1 MRKTLRIMVLA
12 SALSASCAVMALAN
26 VQLQPN
32 QSDRWNVDDSGTWR
46 LQNEAKTSYV
56 LDSWFQ
62 DLDGEWYM
70 LGSDNNGAMYSGLIT
85 DRSTGKSYYLNVNH
99 DGYYG
104 KLMSQNG
111 KYTVNGIEVYLT
123 FNQAHDGTFGAIT
136 SGLDDL
142 RNTGVNKKE
151 LDRIPVETT
160 QPAPTQPAPPET
172 TESNQSTVPYSNVP
186 DMGDIGGNSG
196 GFQAITE
203 DASGAGGGGADISNI
218 NIN

>member
-70 LGSDNNGAMYSGLIT
+70 LGSDNNGAMYIGLIT

-104 KLMSQNG
+104 KLMSQNR
-111 KYTVNGIEVYLT
+111 KYTVNGIEIYLT
-123 FNQAHDGTFGAIT
+123 FNQAHDGTFGAIE

-142 RNTGVNKKE
+142 RNAGVNKKE
-151 LDRIPVETT
+151 LDRIPVETIQPPPT
-160 QPAPTQPAPPET
+160 QPAPTQPAPTQPAPT
-172 TESNQSTVPYSNVP
+172 QSTGTIAGGISF
-186 DMGDIGGNSG
+186 DGD
-196 GFQAITE
+196 T
-203 DASGAGGGGADISNI
+203 DWSGAGGAVDNSHITVH
-218 NIN
+218 

>member
-1 MRKTLRIMVLA
+1 
-12 SALSASCAVMALAN
+12 MALAN

-85 DRSTGKSYYLNVNH
+85 DRSTGESYYLNVNH

-123 FNQAHDGTFGAIT
+123 FNQAHDGTFGAIE

-142 RNTGVNKKE
+142 RNTGVNRKE

-160 QPAPTQPAPPET
+160 QPAPILENTGTIAGGI
-172 TESNQSTVPYSNVP
+172 SF
-186 DMGDIGGNSG
+186 DGD
-196 GFQAITE
+196 T
-203 DASGAGGGGADISNI
+203 DWGGGAIGDQSNI
-218 NIN
+218 TVH

>member
-123 FNQAHDGTFGAIT
+123 FNQAHDGTFGAIE

-142 RNTGVNKKE
+142 RNTGVSRKE

-160 QPAPTQPAPPET
+160 QPATTQPAPTQPAPTQLAPT
-172 TESNQSTVPYSNVP
+172 QSIGTIAGGITF
-186 DMGDIGGNSG
+186 DGD
-196 GFQAITE
+196 T
-203 DASGAGGGGADISNI
+203 DWGGGAGSSDVSNI
-218 NIN
+218 TVH

>member
-1 MRKTLRIMVLA
+1 MVLA
-12 SALSASCAVMALAN
+12 SALSASCAMMALAN

-70 LGSDNNGAMYSGLIT
+70 LGSDNNGAMYSGLII
-85 DRSTGKSYYLNVNH
+85 DRSTGESYYLNVNH

-104 KLMSQNG
+104 KLMSQNR

-142 RNTGVNKKE
+142 RNAGVNKKE
-151 LDRIPVETT
+151 LDGIPVESTEI
-160 QPAPTQPAPPET
+160 PTQPPAQTAAQPT
-172 TESNQSTVPYSNVP
+172 TEAINQAPVNT
-186 DMGDIGGNSG
+186 GNSDVVVG
-196 GFQAITE
+196 GSSRGNG
-203 DASGAGGGGADISNI
+203 SGAISEDGNRTGGGADVSNI
-218 NIN
+218 TIH